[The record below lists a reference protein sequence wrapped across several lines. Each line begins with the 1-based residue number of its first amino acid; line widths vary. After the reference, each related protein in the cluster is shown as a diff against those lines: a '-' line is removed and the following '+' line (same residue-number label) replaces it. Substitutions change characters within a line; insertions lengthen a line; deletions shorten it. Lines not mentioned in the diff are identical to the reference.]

1 MSDSESQVPGMVMHS
16 WAKIKKDDNIGDY
29 QAHLT
34 PDMAGDWSVDLSY
47 QGPGDLRKLTVPV
60 NVKQ

>member
-1 MSDSESQVPGMVMHS
+1 MSARDSQMPRNEG
-16 WAKIKKDDNIGDY
+16 AKIKKEDKIVDY

-47 QGPGDLRKLTVPV
+47 KGPQGTRKAYSPGQR
-60 NVKQ
+60 